1 MGQGTS
7 AYDQSELAEFQDL
20 TYFTKREVLHVHK
33 RFAELAPEKVKQHG
47 RNPTLTKEEI
57 LLLPELA
64 ANPFKERILEVFSDA
79 GDGNMNFEQFLD
91 MMSQLSSKAPLET
104 KIDFAFKIYDFNEDG
119 QICEND
125 LQKVILFLVQPAVTG
140 ATLTSDER
148 NQVIK
153 NQKSCR
159 VSNKKEE
166 TVLTEKEISAI
177 VRNSL
182 ITDDQIKKLAQKV
195 INEMDM
201 DDDGSISYLDFKHG
215 MSKLNGFE
223 ESFKVT
229 L

>member
-153 NQKSCR
+153 N
-159 VSNKKEE
+159 
-166 TVLTEKEISAI
+166 
-177 VRNSL
+177 SL

>member
-153 NQKSCR
+153 NKSCR

-177 VRNSL
+177 VRN
-182 ITDDQIKKLAQKV
+182 V